1 MDCGVGIA
9 LPELITFENGEIIPF
24 DALELG
30 TPIQNDCLNRRI
42 DVHLSR
48 HEIIGIT
55 FVHSKNI
62 AVFEE
67 LEELLIMSDV
77 GVQVASNLTEDSSPL
92 ELHKE
97 ETDHFVNLRLHKSN
111 RRDLTAGMI
120 SQKSFDIFH
129 ILPELHQ

>member
-67 LEELLIMSDV
+67 LEEL
-77 GVQVASNLTEDSSPL
+77 QTEIKIFYGNSSPL